1 MSDTLLQLVDQAAG
15 EMGLDVPSSVVGS
28 AVAQTQQYL
37 YLINGAG
44 RMLAREYDWQALQIE
59 YRFTTAYLTT
69 TGTVAS
75 GSAVVTGIPSTA
87 ALAAG
92 TYQAIGNGINQD
104 TYISTI
110 DSATQVTLTQAC
122 TAAGT
127 AQAITFCKSKYALP
141 SAYDRMVDNTQ
152 WDKSKHWVLLGPETQ
167 QQVEWLKSGYIAS
180 GPRIRWYLQD
190 DYLQLW
196 PPVASNEY
204 LGLNYISKN
213 WVTSTGTSAPD
224 KSKFTV
230 DTDTCIFDS
239 ELMVLALKLKM
250 FEIKGFDTTAIY
262 RDFTDQKSIAKAN
275 DSGSQTLSFSPTPA
289 DILIGYANIP
299 DSGYNQ

>member
-28 AVAQTQQYL
+28 TVAQTQQYL

-69 TGTVAS
+69 TGTVTN
-75 GSAVVTGIPSTA
+75 GSAIITGIPSTA
-87 ALAAG
+87 ALAAS

-104 TYISTI
+104 TYIQSI
-110 DSATQVTLTQAC
+110 DSATQVTMTQAC
-122 TAAGT
+122 TASATGES
-127 AQAITFCKSKYALP
+127 ITFCKTKYTLP
-141 SAYDRMVDNTQ
+141 AAYDRMVDNTH
-152 WDKSKHWVLLGPETQ
+152 WDKSKHWILLGPETQ

-180 GPRIRWYLQD
+180 GPRIRWYVQD

-204 LGLNYISKN
+204 LGLNYITKY
-213 WVTSTGTSAPD
+213 WVKSAAATQPD
-224 KSKFTV
+224 KSLFTV
-230 DTDTCIFDS
+230 DTDTCIWPD
-239 ELMVLALKLKM
+239 ELMVLALKLKL

-262 RDFTDQKSIAKAN
+262 RDFTDQKNIAKAN

-289 DILIGYANIP
+289 DILIGWENVP
-299 DSGYNQ
+299 DSGYNL